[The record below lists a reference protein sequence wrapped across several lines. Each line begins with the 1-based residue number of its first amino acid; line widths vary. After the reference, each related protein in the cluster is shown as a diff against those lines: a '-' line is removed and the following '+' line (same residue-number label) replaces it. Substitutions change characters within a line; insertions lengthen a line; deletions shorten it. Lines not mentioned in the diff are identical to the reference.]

1 MSPDSLAAT
10 LRGLTVH
17 VARPARSILRFA
29 QNDNM
34 RSFISVH
41 LSAVDNPRSA
51 IPSVS
56 GSPIW
61 QVVFISFAVIL
72 ILFEVLRGWRL
83 GLMRQITRLVALGA
97 AYAAAF
103 FGGRLFVPMA
113 RSFFKMPDPVLSILC
128 GAILAFA
135 VYALLSG
142 LGAILFKRT
151 TQQESGLVRLIYGFA
166 GAIVGLF
173 FGLFLL
179 WLTVTSVR
187 TVGALAEGQAGGW
200 SGAAARRARDPTSH
214 ALDVRRRFLSES
226 DDGMHAVA
234 TSLARLKN
242 SLELGLLG
250 SVVKNSDPISPR
262 TYEVLEKAGNVLSS
276 PEHAQKFLAF
286 PGAREL
292 SKHPKIVA
300 LRSDPEIA
308 DLIAQGRFL
317 DLLQNPR
324 VIDALNDPVLAERI
338 KKFDIQHALD
348 YALEKSNHE

>member
-1 MSPDSLAAT
+1 M
-10 LRGLTVH
+10 
-17 VARPARSILRFA
+17 I
-29 QNDNM
+29 
-34 RSFISVH
+34 H
-41 LSAVDNPRSA
+41 LEIFGAVQSAVDNSQSA

-56 GSPIW
+56 GSPLW

-72 ILFEVLRGWRL
+72 ILFEVVRGWRL

-103 FGGRLFVPMA
+103 FGGKLFVPIA
-113 RSFFKMPDPVLSILC
+113 RSFFKMPDPVLSIVC
-128 GAILAFA
+128 GAVLAFA
-135 VYALLSG
+135 VYAVVSG
-142 LGAILFKRT
+142 VGAILFKRT

-166 GAIVGLF
+166 GASVGLF

-179 WLTVTSVR
+179 WLTVASVR
-187 TVGALAEGQAGGW
+187 TIGALAEGQAGSR
-200 SGAAARRARDPTSH
+200 SGAAARSARDPTAH

-226 DDGMHAVA
+226 EGGMQTLA
-234 TSLARLKN
+234 TSLARLKK

-250 SVVKNSDPISPR
+250 SVLKNSDPISQR
-262 TYEVLEKAGNVLSS
+262 TYEVLEKAGSVISS
-276 PEHAQKFLAF
+276 PERTQKFLTF

-292 SKHPKIVA
+292 SEHPKIVA

-324 VIDALNDPVLAERI
+324 VVDALNDPVLAERI
-338 KKFDIQHALD
+338 RKFDIQRALD
-348 YALEKSNHE
+348 YALAGDSSKQ